1 MVIIPKHPWILHTHQ
16 VKRSLS
22 DLLRRDVC
30 LWHHFVWNICTY
42 MYRWFIQWLK
52 GAFRVVEPYLTTRSQ
67 NAYPPLFTYNHSLG
81 TGSVHSTGRLVNY
94 TQLLLPVAHAHSPSP
109 HCLHFLLQSAITEV
123 GWDSQCVVT
132 STYLL
137 LPLHYRPNNWGI
149 AVGWEGH
156 WSFKGIEDAIVRH
169 LENAFC

>member
-1 MVIIPKHPWILHTHQ
+1 MFTKTFIIKSLQLFNRSKKLIILPKLLWILQTPR

-67 NAYPPLFTYNHSLG
+67 NASPSLFTYSHSLS
-81 TGSVHSTGRLVNY
+81 SVHSTGRLVHQPY
-94 TQLLLPVAHAHSPSP
+94 TTVVACCLLFSSSSPLYVAERDNRGWVSLTMCGQLGS
-109 HCLHFLLQSAITEV
+109 
-123 GWDSQCVVT
+123 
-132 STYLL
+132 ST
-137 LPLHYRPNNWGI
+137 
-149 AVGWEGH
+149 
-156 WSFKGIEDAIVRH
+156 
-169 LENAFC
+169 